1 MAKLLAQSDQSFGSS
16 HAMRNE
22 LALSSEVAS
31 DETLLYRWL
40 RHEGGSSCRALVGYR
55 RREIMGVK
63 STHDSCPPDS
73 LRGRCCLL
81 KKSLLCWPFLR
92 GREAFEKSGNTRHT
106 DMHTRWSQAGRA
118 SPTGLANESSG
129 ANERPWADE
138 EEVLSQAASEAMEAP
153 PHIVAESRAV
163 HLRRS
168 ALPSFSMC
176 SLHQAHCERQGD
188 REP

>member
-1 MAKLLAQSDQSFGSS
+1 MS

-55 RREIMGVK
+55 RRETMGVK

-73 LRGRCCLL
+73 LRGRCC
-81 KKSLLCWPFLR
+81 LLCWPFLR

-118 SPTGLANESSG
+118 SPTGLANESSS

-138 EEVLSQAASEAMEAP
+138 EEVLSLAGSEAMEAP
-153 PHIVAESRAV
+153 PPIVAESRAV
-163 HLRRS
+163 HL
-168 ALPSFSMC
+168 
-176 SLHQAHCERQGD
+176 
-188 REP
+188 